1 MGDGPPRDRDG
12 ELTPDDHI
20 AAGEATPVQQAFP
33 ALWRYVRPPSDDQFA
48 HPAERDF
55 AAILSY
61 YRVRWSYEPTSFPL
75 EWSEDGRATELFTPD
90 FYLPD
95 LRLYVELTTMRQ
107 RLVTRKNRKL
117 RRLRE
122 LYPDIRIKLLYRRD
136 YHQFIDLYLR
146 VDGEREPSIPGK
158 VFVSGEAIATR
169 IEELASEIAASDLNV
184 PAGEPLLIVVAAAG
198 ADRFAALLG
207 DALSE
212 RAVAVEWERVRL
224 TRVNRE
230 NQPGQVRLR
239 KRPEVDPRGRRVL
252 VLTDVVNTGFS
263 TAYLSRWFQR
273 EGARNVAICA
283 MLDRAEARLVE
294 VPLRFTGFA
303 APNELLVGF
312 GLSLRPQYAHL
323 DAIHALIS
331 IRSDATSSAE
341 STP

>member
-1 MGDGPPRDRDG
+1 MGEGREGGAGRDVSERQPDS
-12 ELTPDDHI
+12 EPDD
-20 AAGEATPVQQAFP
+20 TPVQQAFP
-33 ALWRYVRPPSDDQFA
+33 ALWRYVRPVGDDQFA

-55 AAILSY
+55 ASILSY

-75 EWSEDGRATELFTPD
+75 EWDEDGRATELFTPD

-136 YHQFIDLYLR
+136 YHQFVDLYLR
-146 VDGEREPSIPGK
+146 PQGANDQSIPGS
-158 VFVSGEAIATR
+158 VLYSGEQVAER
-169 IEELASEIAASDLNV
+169 IDELAREISASELND
-184 PAGEPLLIVVAAAG
+184 PDGEPLLVVVAAPG
-198 ADRFAALLG
+198 ADRFAAILG
-207 DALSE
+207 DALSDH
-212 RAVAVEWERVRL
+212 AVPVEWEQVRL
-224 TRVNRE
+224 TRANRDDR
-230 NQPGQVRLR
+230 PGQVRLR
-239 KRPEVDPRGRRVL
+239 RRPAAESRGRRVL

-273 EGARNVAICA
+273 AGARNVAICA
-283 MLDRAEARLVE
+283 LLDRADARLVE
-294 VPLRFTGFA
+294 VPLRFTGFS

-331 IRSDATSSAE
+331 IRSDATVGDGSGR
-341 STP
+341 